1 MTINDQRELR
11 GTQRIFSSPK
21 ELQAS
26 VSHRLG
32 PTDWIQIDQARI
44 DEFAAATCDRQ
55 WIHVD
60 VERARKGP
68 FRATVAHGYLTL
80 SLVGQFLPQMVKVLG
95 VERSINYGLDRV
107 RFPIAVRAGAYV
119 RASAELL
126 AAANVKDGGVQ
137 ATYRITIQERDEEKP
152 ACVAD
157 LIIRYLPDKEHQ

>member
-1 MTINDQRELR
+1 MTGGDPAVP
-11 GTQRIFSSPK
+11 QRIFSSVN

-26 VSHRLG
+26 VSQRLG

-60 VERARKGP
+60 VERASKGP
-68 FRATVAHGYLTL
+68 FGATVAHGYLTL
-80 SLVGQFLPQMVKVLG
+80 SLVGQFLPRMVKVLG

-107 RFPIAVRAGAYV
+107 RFPAVIRTGAFV
-119 RASAELL
+119 RGSGEVL
-126 AAANVKDGGVQ
+126 AAVKVTDEAMQ
-137 ATYRITIQERDEEKP
+137 ATYRIAIQARDEKKP

-157 LIIRYLPDKEHQ
+157 LIIRYLPDKDHR